1 MRILVADDDRVIS
14 LLVCGILRDVGHQ
27 TLAAFD
33 QMQTLMFAMRSPAPH
48 LIVLDLN
55 MPGGAGGETLRRLK
69 QSGRTS
75 HVPVIVVSGTGD
87 ADAPARVRELGGAAF
102 LPKPVDREALVT
114 EVDRVLAA
122 TPVIVRP
129 PDVSASRFSYE

>member
-1 MRILVADDDRVIS
+1 MRILVADDDRTIS

-48 LIVLDLN
+48 LIILDLN

-69 QSGRTS
+69 QSGKTS
-75 HVPVIVVSGTGD
+75 HVPVIVVSGTLD
-87 ADAPARVRELGGAAF
+87 ADAPARVRELGGEAF
-102 LPKPVDREALVT
+102 LPKPVDRDALIA
-114 EVDRVLAA
+114 EVDRVLAVA
-122 TPVIVRP
+122 SVTERP